1 MLVAEYIA
9 NFIKDKGTLHAFGYP
24 GGMVT
29 FLMDAF
35 DDLDGFFAYSL
46 YHEQAAS
53 FAASAYAQRSKRIG
67 VAYAT
72 SGPGATNLVTGIAHA
87 YYESVPVLFITG
99 QVNTKESKGD
109 LKIRQKGFQET
120 DVISI
125 VQSITKYAA
134 YVGSAKDIR
143 YEIEKAFYEATNGR
157 PGPVLLDIP
166 IDVQRTEIEPQSLRS
181 YTESN
186 KTNFDIHK
194 IIDILKTELDKA
206 EKPVLLL
213 GNGINVSNTRKS
225 ALRLIE
231 KFHIPVVTSMISI
244 DLLETE
250 HPLNYGF
257 IGAYGNRYS
266 NILLSQSDLII
277 TLGSRLDIRQ
287 TGSNVK
293 EFAKNATIIR
303 FDIDENE
310 FSNVINNKTINLK
323 IDLPQFIDSILED
336 SQLIIKSFA
345 KWIKQCSY
353 YKSKLLHVDDLLPNK
368 IVRKISDLIP
378 NDVTVTTD
386 VGQNQVW
393 ISQSFN
399 VKNNQRVLFTGG
411 HGAMGYSLPAAIGAH
426 YASNQKVFCFTGDG
440 GMQINIQ
447 ELQFIFRENL
457 PIKIFVINNNSLGMI
472 RHFQEM
478 YFSSNFAQTV
488 ENKGYSAPDFVSIA
502 KAYKIKAMY
511 IKSIDEINNISEL
524 LANDE
529 PCLFDVQVGN
539 TTFVYP
545 KLEFTKPI
553 YDQEPP
559 LDRDLLDELLNY
571 EDK

>member
-1 MLVAEYIA
+1 MLVAEYIS
-9 NFIKDKGTLHAFGYP
+9 NFIKEKGTSHAFGYP

-29 FLMDAF
+29 YLMDAF
-35 DDLDGFFAYSL
+35 DNLDGFTAYSL
-46 YHEQAAS
+46 YHEQSAA
-53 FAASAYAQRSKRIG
+53 FAASAYAQRTNSIG

-72 SGPGATNLVTGIAHA
+72 SGPGATNLITGIAHA

-120 DVISI
+120 DVVSI
-125 VQSITKYAA
+125 VNSITKYST
-134 YVGSAKDIR
+134 YVGSATDIR
-143 YEIEKAFYEATNGR
+143 YELERAFYEATSGR

-166 IDVQRTEIEPQSLRS
+166 IDIQRTEIDPKSLKPFIQS
-181 YTESN
+181 
-186 KTNFDIHK
+186 KK
-194 IIDILKTELDKA
+194 IKLEMNTALEILKSELLLSN
-206 EKPVLLL
+206 KPVLLL
-213 GNGINVSNTRKS
+213 GNGINVSNTRDNT
-225 ALRLIE
+225 RILIE
-231 KFHIPVVTSMISI
+231 KLGIPVVTSMIAI
-244 DLLETE
+244 DLLESD
-250 HPLNYGF
+250 HHLNYGF

-287 TGSNVK
+287 TGSNIK
-293 EFAKNATIIR
+293 EFAKNSTIIR

-310 FSNVINNKTINLK
+310 FSNVVNSKTINLK
-323 IDLPQFIDSILED
+323 IDLPIFLDFLSKEKTMTPKIFD
-336 SQLIIKSFA
+336 
-345 KWIKQCSY
+345 KWIKQCDF
-353 YKSKLLHVDDLLPNK
+353 YKSKLLHIDDLLPNK
-368 IVRKISDLIP
+368 IVKKISHYIP
-378 NDVTVTTD
+378 MDITVTTD

-399 VKNNQRVLFTGG
+399 VKKNQRILFTGG

-447 ELQFIFRENL
+447 ELQFIFREKL
-457 PIKIFVINNNSLGMI
+457 PIKIFILNNNSLGMI

-478 YFSSNFAQTV
+478 YFESNFAQTV
-488 ENKGYSAPDFVSIA
+488 ENKGYSAPNFVEIA
-502 KAYKIKAMY
+502 RAYKIKA
-511 IKSIDEINNISEL
+511 IHINSIDEIDRATDL
-524 LANDE
+524 LLNDE

-559 LDRDLLDELLNY
+559 LDRELLDELLNY